1 MASWL
6 LYFMNHNNS
15 FIFFF
20 NGTTAVSI
28 YNFAKK
34 GHVIAPYYYNHTKK
48 DILIAKEKKR
58 DGQHKIKILHLN
70 VINTVM

>member
-15 FIFFF
+15 FVVFF
-20 NGTTAVSI
+20 NGTIAVSI

-34 GHVIAPYYYNHTKK
+34 DIYVIAPYYYNHTKK
-48 DILIAKEKKR
+48 DILIAKEKKTHR
-58 DGQHKIKILHLN
+58 W
-70 VINTVM
+70 TT